1 MSERVKAQAC
11 VIDKDGLI
19 YGLETVR
26 TASNWDKLFPND
38 GPHAP
43 SIAIT
48 LADCDS
54 PPDEWVH
61 AAREAYYEAP
71 AGHYWSMIA
80 ACVAFLAAAR
90 AEAEGGR

>member
-1 MSERVKAQAC
+1 MEWRVKPQRC
-11 VIDKDGLI
+11 VIDCDEVVDLSEWQSREGFEDDGGNAL
-19 YGLETVR
+19 
-26 TASNWDKLFPND
+26 A
-38 GPHAP
+38 
-43 SIAIT
+43 IAY
-48 LADCDS
+48 ADCDS